1 MVVIRLL
8 SFFANSSLMCVK
20 ENAWT
25 KVMKF
30 FKKVFKK
37 DKINKD
43 EEKEVLVAKVRTKE
57 ELMEIYNKAK
67 KNEYDKIRAENIYLK
82 TELANFLNGKTKK
95 SLSEFMAENKAK
107 KNEYDISCL
116 ELEEIKM
123 LNELIEEEIKLK
135 TEKLAKIKM

>member
-1 MVVIRLL
+1 MT
-8 SFFANSSLMCVK
+8 NSSLMCVK

-67 KNEYDKIRAENIYLK
+67 KNEYD
-82 TELANFLNGKTKK
+82 
-95 SLSEFMAENKAK
+95 
-107 KNEYDISCL
+107 ISCL
-116 ELEEIKM
+116 ENI
-123 LNELIEEEIKLK
+123 
-135 TEKLAKIKM
+135 TE